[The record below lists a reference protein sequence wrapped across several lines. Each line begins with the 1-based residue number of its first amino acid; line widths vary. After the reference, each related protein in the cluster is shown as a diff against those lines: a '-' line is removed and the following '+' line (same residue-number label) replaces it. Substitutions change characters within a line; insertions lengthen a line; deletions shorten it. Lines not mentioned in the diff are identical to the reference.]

1 MITRI
6 LAILALAA
14 ISFPSAA
21 HNEYSIGRTQIE
33 LYELEL
39 SPNETIKLKHLK
51 IYSEKEAHDD
61 NEDAFGSDL
70 PAPPQNQQSESRPVA
85 DSSLSKI

>member
-6 LAILALAA
+6 LAALALAA
-14 ISFPSAA
+14 LSFAAAA
-21 HNEYSIGRTQIE
+21 HNEYSVGSTEIE

-51 IYSEKEAHDD
+51 IYSEKQAHDD
-61 NEDAFGSDL
+61 EDAFDNAL

-85 DSSLSKI
+85 DSSLSEI